1 MAKMTKA
8 DIQKRQ
14 LEIMTKMDE
23 MDEKTNAREA
33 KMRALTSEEQK
44 GALTEEQKRELE
56 ALKAEQRS
64 QDIEYDAL
72 VRESAGL
79 SARAKAMATG
89 KDLEQ
94 IREREDYGAKIREMV
109 NDCFTNRRAANATTI
124 LANAIT
130 KDPGGDNN
138 TEANLQ
144 AGGLIPVEIRPII
157 DTKVPGTEL
166 PDDLVMVT
174 GVTGTQVIPYSIND
188 VKFTVEG
195 EVTKVNEQPL
205 DFANITTSPKRVAA
219 SVPVSRRAV
228 ANAAFD
234 IIAFITYKFQKGW
247 AIFRALHI
255 YAHGNYTKL
264 QSPFAQV
271 TVKELTLDENIGKNL
286 AKEIAEMY
294 DLGFEGDPE
303 LIFDK
308 TTEVDLK
315 FTKLI
320 PGTTDS
326 NRTVVE
332 NGQCVGYRYHISPFV
347 DYTIDANGVA
357 SKDFVGEGEN
367 KKAVRY
373 IAIGHFGYLN
383 EQVYADGIEFNI
395 DGTSSANFDRNVIA
409 LGMGLDYSLVEMSSK
424 VNGNTSGKPQAFK
437 LIKLI
442 EPASSNEIGG

>member
-1 MAKMTKA
+1 MTKA

-23 MDEKTNAREA
+23 MDEKTNVREA
-33 KMRALTSEEQK
+33 KIRTLTSEEQK
-44 GALTEEQKRELE
+44 EEREKLM
-56 ALKAEQRS
+56 AEQRS

-89 KDLEQ
+89 KELSQ

-124 LANAIT
+124 LANAV
-130 KDPGGDNN
+130 KDGADQNV
-138 TEANLQ
+138 TANLE
-144 AGGLIPVEIRPII
+144 AGGLVPVEIRPII
-157 DTKVPGTEL
+157 DTKVTGIEL
-166 PDDLVMVT
+166 PEDLVMVT

-195 EVTKVNEQPL
+195 EVTKVAEQAL

-247 AIFRALHI
+247 AMFRALHI
-255 YAHGNYTKL
+255 YAHGEYTKL

-271 TVKELTLDENIGKNL
+271 DVVQLTLDENIGKNL
-286 AKEIAEMY
+286 AKEIAKMY

-303 LIFDK
+303 IIMDK

-326 NRTVVE
+326 NRTVIQD
-332 NGQCVGYRYHISPFV
+332 GQCVGYRYHVSPYI
-347 DYTIDANGVA
+347 DYSINAQGVA
-357 SKDFVGEGEN
+357 TKGED
-367 KKAVRY
+367 RY
-373 IAIGHFGYLN
+373 IGIGHFGYLN

-437 LIKLI
+437 LIKLV

>member
-8 DIQKRQ
+8 DIEKRQ
-14 LEIMTKMDE
+14 LDIMTKLDE
-23 MDEKTNAREA
+23 MDEKTNVREA
-33 KMRALTSEEQK
+33 KMRTLTSEEQK
-44 GALTEEQKRELE
+44 EEREKLM
-56 ALKAEQRS
+56 AEQRT

-89 KDLEQ
+89 KELSQ

-124 LANAIT
+124 LANAI
-130 KDPGGDNN
+130 KDGADQNV
-138 TEANLQ
+138 TANLE

-157 DTKVPGTEL
+157 DTKVPGIEL
-166 PDDLVMVT
+166 PEDLVMVT

-195 EVTKVNEQPL
+195 EVTKVAEQAL

-234 IIAFITYKFQKGW
+234 IIAFITYKFQVGW
-247 AIFRALHI
+247 AMFRALHI
-255 YAHGNYTKL
+255 YAHGNYAKL

-271 TVKELTLDENIGKNL
+271 DVVQLTLDANIGKNL
-286 AKEIAEMY
+286 AKEIAKMY

-303 LIFDK
+303 IIMDK

-326 NRTVVE
+326 NRTVIQD
-332 NGQCVGYRYHISPFV
+332 GQCVGYRYHVSPYI
-347 DYTIDANGVA
+347 DYSIDDQGVA
-357 SKDFVGEGEN
+357 TKGED
-367 KKAVRY
+367 RY
-373 IAIGHFGYLN
+373 IGIGHFGYLN

-424 VNGNTSGKPQAFK
+424 VNGNTNGKPQAFK
-437 LIKLI
+437 LIKLV

>member
-1 MAKMTKA
+1 MAQMTKA

-23 MDEKTNAREA
+23 MDEKTNVREA
-33 KMRALTSEEQK
+33 KIRTLTSEEQK
-44 GALTEEQKRELE
+44 EEREKLM
-56 ALKAEQRS
+56 AEQRS

-89 KDLEQ
+89 KELSQ

-124 LANAIT
+124 LANAV
-130 KDPGGDNN
+130 KDGADQNV
-138 TEANLQ
+138 TANLE
-144 AGGLIPVEIRPII
+144 AGGLVPVEIRPII
-157 DTKVPGTEL
+157 DTKVTGIEL
-166 PDDLVMVT
+166 PEDLVMVT

-195 EVTKVNEQPL
+195 EVTKVAEQAL

-247 AIFRALHI
+247 AMFRALHI
-255 YAHGNYTKL
+255 YAHGEYTKL

-271 TVKELTLDENIGKNL
+271 DVVELTLDENIGKNL
-286 AKEIAEMY
+286 AKEIAKMY

-303 LIFDK
+303 IIMDK

-326 NRTVVE
+326 NRTVIQD
-332 NGQCVGYRYHISPFV
+332 GQCVGYRYHVSPYI
-347 DYTIDANGVA
+347 DYSINAQGVA
-357 SKDFVGEGEN
+357 TKGED
-367 KKAVRY
+367 RY
-373 IAIGHFGYLN
+373 IGIGHFGYLN

-424 VNGNTSGKPQAFK
+424 VNGNTNGKPQAFK
-437 LIKLI
+437 LIKLV

>member
-14 LEIMTKMDE
+14 MDIMTKMDE

-44 GALTEEQKRELE
+44 GSITDEQKRELE
-56 ALKAEQRS
+56 SLKTEQRN

-130 KDPGGDNN
+130 EGDDQN
-138 TEANLQ
+138 TKANLE
-144 AGGLIPVEIRPII
+144 AGGLIPVEIKPII
-157 DTKVPGTEL
+157 DTKVPGIEL
-166 PDDLVMVT
+166 PEDLVMVT

-188 VKFTVEG
+188 VKFSVEG
-195 EVTKVNEQPL
+195 EVTKVAEQSL

-247 AIFRALHI
+247 AMFRALHI
-255 YAHGNYTKL
+255 YAHGEYTQL

-271 TVKELTLDENIGKNL
+271 DVVELTLDENIGKNL
-286 AKEIAEMY
+286 AKEIAKMY

-303 LIFDK
+303 IIMDK

-326 NRTVVE
+326 NRTVIQD
-332 NGQCVGYRYHISPFV
+332 GQCVGYRYHVSPYI
-347 DYTIDANGVA
+347 DYSINAQGVA
-357 SKDFVGEGEN
+357 TKGKD
-367 KKAVRY
+367 RY
-373 IAIGHFGYLN
+373 IGIGHFGYLN
-383 EQVYADGIEFNI
+383 EQVYADGIEFNV

-424 VNGNTSGKPQAFK
+424 VNGNTNKKPQAFK
-437 LIKLI
+437 LIKLV
-442 EPASSNEIGG
+442 EPVSSNVIGG

>member
-1 MAKMTKA
+1 MVKMTKA
-8 DIQKRQ
+8 DIEKRQ
-14 LEIMTKMDE
+14 LEILTKLDE
-23 MDEKTNAREA
+23 MDEKTNVREA
-33 KMRALTSEEQK
+33 KMRTLTSEEQK
-44 GALTEEQKRELE
+44 EEREKLM
-56 ALKAEQRS
+56 AEQRT

-89 KDLEQ
+89 KELSQ

-124 LANAIT
+124 LSNAI
-130 KDPGGDNN
+130 KDGADQNV
-138 TEANLQ
+138 TANLE
-144 AGGLIPVEIRPII
+144 AGGLVPVEIRPII
-157 DTKVPGTEL
+157 DTKVTGIEL
-166 PDDLVMVT
+166 PEDLVMVT

-195 EVTKVNEQPL
+195 EVTKVAEQAL

-247 AIFRALHI
+247 AMFRALHI
-255 YAHGNYTKL
+255 YAHGNYAKL

-271 TVKELTLDENIGKNL
+271 DVVELTLDENIGKNL
-286 AKEIAEMY
+286 AKEIAKMY

-303 LIFDK
+303 IIMDK

-326 NRTVVE
+326 NRTVIQD
-332 NGQCVGYRYHISPFV
+332 GQCVGYRYHVSPYI
-347 DYTIDANGVA
+347 DYSINAEGVA
-357 SKDFVGEGEN
+357 TKGED
-367 KKAVRY
+367 RY
-373 IAIGHFGYLN
+373 IGIGHFGYLN

>member
-8 DIQKRQ
+8 QIEERQ
-14 LEIMTKMDE
+14 LQIMEKLDVMDE
-23 MDEKTNAREA
+23 QTNAREA

-44 GALTEEQKRELE
+44 GTITDEQKREL
-56 ALKAEQRS
+56 AKLQAEQRQS
-64 QDIEYDAL
+64 DMEYDKL
-72 VRESAGL
+72 TRESSGL

-89 KDLEQ
+89 KELEQ

-109 NDCFTNRRAANATTI
+109 NDCYTNRRAANATTI

-130 KDPGGDNN
+130 TGADQNVTG
-138 TEANLQ
+138 NLE

-166 PDDLVMVT
+166 PEDLVMVT

-195 EVTKVNEQPL
+195 EITKVEEQKL

-228 ANAAFD
+228 AQAAFD
-234 IIAFITYKFQKGW
+234 IVAFITYKFQKGW
-247 AIFRALHI
+247 AQFRALHI
-255 YAHGNYTKL
+255 YAHGEYDKL

-271 TVKELTLDENIGKNL
+271 DVVELTLDENIGKNL
-286 AKEIAEMY
+286 AKEIAKMY

-303 LIFDK
+303 IIMDK

-326 NRTVVE
+326 NRTVVQD
-332 NGQCVGYRYHISPFV
+332 GQCVGYRYHVSPFI
-347 DYTIDANGVA
+347 DYAIASNGIATKDATY
-357 SKDFVGEGEN
+357 
-367 KKAVRY
+367 RY
-373 IAIGHFGYLN
+373 IGIGHFGYLN

-409 LGMGLDYSLVEMSSK
+409 MGMGLDYSLVELSSK

-437 LIKLI
+437 LIKLV
-442 EPASSNEIGG
+442 ESDASQSDI

>member
-1 MAKMTKA
+1 MPKMTKA

-44 GALTEEQKRELE
+44 GTITDEQKRELE

-130 KDPGGDNN
+130 SGDDQNN
-138 TEANLQ
+138 TANLE
-144 AGGLIPVEIRPII
+144 AGGLIPVEIKPII
-157 DTKVPGTEL
+157 DTKVPGIEL
-166 PDDLVMVT
+166 PEDLVMVT

-195 EVTKVNEQPL
+195 EVTKVAEQAL

-247 AIFRALHI
+247 AMFRALHI
-255 YAHGNYTKL
+255 YAHGNYDKL

-271 TVKELTLDENIGKNL
+271 TVEELTLDENIGKNL
-286 AKEIAEMY
+286 AKKVAEMY
-294 DLGFEGDPE
+294 DLGFEGNPE
-303 LIFDK
+303 LIMDK

-326 NRTVVE
+326 NRTVIQD
-332 NGQCVGYRYHISPFV
+332 GQCVGYRYHVSPYI
-347 DYTIDANGVA
+347 DYTINANGVA
-357 SKDFVGEGEN
+357 TKDTD
-367 KKAVRY
+367 RY
-373 IAIGHFGYLN
+373 IGIGHFGYLN

-424 VNGNTSGKPQAFK
+424 VNGNTNNKPQAFK
-437 LIKLI
+437 LIKLV

>member
-44 GALTEEQKRELE
+44 GTITDEQKRELE

-130 KDPGGDNN
+130 TGDDQNN
-138 TEANLQ
+138 TANLE

-157 DTKVPGTEL
+157 DTRVPGIEL
-166 PDDLVMVT
+166 PEDLVMVT

-195 EVTKVNEQPL
+195 EVTKVAEQAL

-247 AIFRALHI
+247 AMFRALHI
-255 YAHGNYTKL
+255 YAHGNYDKL

-271 TVKELTLDENIGKNL
+271 TVEELTLDANIGKNL
-286 AKEIAEMY
+286 AIKVAEMY

-303 LIFDK
+303 LIMDK

-326 NRTVVE
+326 NRTVIQD
-332 NGQCVGYRYHISPFV
+332 GQCVGYRYHVSPYI
-347 DYTIDANGVA
+347 DYTINANGVA
-357 SKDFVGEGEN
+357 TKETD
-367 KKAVRY
+367 RY
-373 IAIGHFGYLN
+373 IGIGHFGYLN

-424 VNGNTSGKPQAFK
+424 VNGNTNGKPQAFK
-437 LIKLI
+437 LIKLV

>member
-1 MAKMTKA
+1 MAQMTKA

-23 MDEKTNAREA
+23 MDEKTNVREA
-33 KMRALTSEEQK
+33 KIRTLTSEEQK
-44 GALTEEQKRELE
+44 EEREKLM
-56 ALKAEQRS
+56 AEQRS

-89 KDLEQ
+89 KELSQ

-124 LANAIT
+124 LANAV
-130 KDPGGDNN
+130 KDGADQNV
-138 TEANLQ
+138 TANLE
-144 AGGLIPVEIRPII
+144 AGGLVPVEIRPII
-157 DTKVPGTEL
+157 DTKVTGIEL
-166 PDDLVMVT
+166 PEDLVMVT

-195 EVTKVNEQPL
+195 EVTKVAEQAL

-247 AIFRALHI
+247 AMFRALHI
-255 YAHGNYTKL
+255 YAHGEYTKL

-271 TVKELTLDENIGKNL
+271 DVVQLTLDENIGKNL
-286 AKEIAEMY
+286 AKVIAKMY

-303 LIFDK
+303 IIMDK

-326 NRTVVE
+326 NRTVIE
-332 NGQCVGYRYHISPFV
+332 DGQCVGYRYHVSPYI
-347 DYTIDANGVA
+347 DYSINAQGVA
-357 SKDFVGEGEN
+357 TKGED
-367 KKAVRY
+367 RY
-373 IAIGHFGYLN
+373 IGIGHFGYLN

-424 VNGNTSGKPQAFK
+424 VNGNTNGKPQAFK
-437 LIKLI
+437 LIKLV